1 MSANSAAAQARARAA
16 WRAGADHSREQHGPH
31 APAPETSFPL
41 HHTPWW
47 RHIYLDFKRYEA
59 TGDSPGTILLSQGF
73 WASCVYR
80 VSRAAVTGARPAFL
94 RRPLRVL
101 ATLAQKTMEIVT
113 GICIPAKCEI
123 GEGLYIGHYGGII
136 LPRHGR
142 IGHNC
147 SFAQNS
153 TIGVAGTGENR
164 GAPVIGNRVFVGA
177 HSVVVGKITIGEDAM
192 ICAGSI
198 VTRSVPARAVV
209 MGNPARVVSYDGSF
223 DHVMYPDMEH
233 DEGRRASM
241 EAAAL
246 ARRKPV

>member
-1 MSANSAAAQARARAA
+1 VSENATARARAA
-16 WRAGADHSREQHGPH
+16 WQAAEEGRGGTD
-31 APAPETSFPL
+31 APLSPM

-47 RHIYLDFKRYEA
+47 RHIYRDFKRYEA
-59 TGDSPGTILLSQGF
+59 TGDSWPTILLSQGF
-73 WASCVYR
+73 WASSVYR
-80 VSRAAVTGARPAFL
+80 ISRAAVTGARPRFL
-94 RRPLRVL
+94 RGPLRAAAL
-101 ATLAQKTMEIVT
+101 LAQKLMEIVT
-113 GICIPAKCEI
+113 GICIPTQCEI
-123 GEGLYIGHYGGII
+123 GEALYIGHYGGII

-198 VTRSVPARAVV
+198 VTRSVPPRAVV

-223 DHVMYPDMEH
+223 DHVCYPGMALDPDRLASLERAQAA
-233 DEGRRASM
+233 GRR
-241 EAAAL
+241 
-246 ARRKPV
+246 P

>member
-1 MSANSAAAQARARAA
+1 MNDNAAAARARAA
-16 WRAGADHSREQHGPH
+16 WQAALAESRPDVPSQ
-31 APAPETSFPL
+31 TFPL
-41 HHTPWW
+41 HHTTWW
-47 RHIYLDFKRYEA
+47 RHLYLDFKRYEA
-59 TGDSPGTILLSQGF
+59 TGDSWATILLSQGF
-73 WASCVYR
+73 WASSVYR
-80 VSRAAVTGARPAFL
+80 LSRAALDGTPRFL
-94 RRPLRVL
+94 RLPVRVL
-101 ATLAQKTMEIVT
+101 AVLAQKLMEIVT

-223 DHVMYPDMEH
+223 DHVCYPAMES
-233 DEGRRASM
+233 DADRLASLEMARESGRRS
-241 EAAAL
+241 
-246 ARRKPV
+246 P

>member
-1 MSANSAAAQARARAA
+1 MIANSAAAQARARAA
-16 WRAGADHSREQHGPH
+16 WHAAAEGISAARGAETR
-31 APAPETSFPL
+31 PAPVTL

-47 RHIYLDFKRYEA
+47 RHIILDFKRYEA
-59 TGDSPGTILLSQGF
+59 TGDSWGTILLSQGF
-73 WASCVYR
+73 WASSVYR
-80 VSRAAVTGARPAFL
+80 LSRAAVTGARPAFL
-94 RRPLRVL
+94 RKPLRVVS
-101 ATLAQKTMEIVT
+101 TLGQKLVEIVT

-147 SFAQNS
+147 SFAQSS
-153 TIGVAGTGENR
+153 TIGVAGTGDNR
-164 GAPVIGNRVFVGA
+164 GAPTIGNRVFVGA
-177 HSVVVGKITIGEDAM
+177 HSVVVGKITIGDDAM

-198 VTRSVPARAVV
+198 VTRSVPPRAVV

-223 DHVMYPDMEH
+223 DHVMYPAMDY
-233 DEGRRASM
+233 DEDRRASM

-246 ARRKPV
+246 ARRKA

>member
-1 MSANSAAAQARARAA
+1 VSGNHAAAQARARAA
-16 WRAGADHSREQHGPH
+16 WHAAAGSLQAARNESR
-31 APAPETSFPL
+31 PAPVTI

-47 RHIYLDFKRYEA
+47 RHIYVDFKRYEA
-59 TGDSPGTILLSQGF
+59 TGDSWGTILMSQGF
-73 WASCVYR
+73 WASSVYR
-80 VSRAAVTGARPAFL
+80 VSRAAVMGARPAFL
-94 RRPLRVL
+94 RKPLRIL
-101 ATLAQKTMEIVT
+101 ATIGQKIIEIVT

-153 TIGVAGTGENR
+153 TIGVAGTGEHR
-164 GAPVIGNRVFVGA
+164 GAPTIGNRVFVGA

-198 VTRSVPARAVV
+198 VTRSVPPRAVV

-233 DEGRRASM
+233 DEDRRASM

-246 ARRKPV
+246 ARRKGAP

>member
-1 MSANSAAAQARARAA
+1 M
-16 WRAGADHSREQHGPH
+16 
-31 APAPETSFPL
+31 

-47 RHIYLDFKRYEA
+47 RHVYLDFTRYRA
-59 TGDSPGTILLSQGF
+59 TGDSRGTIVLSQGF
-73 WASCVYR
+73 WASTVYR
-80 VSRAAVTGARPAFL
+80 VSSAAVKGARPAFV
-94 RRPLRVL
+94 RKPLRFFAV
-101 ATLAQKTMEIVT
+101 LAQKLMEIVT
-113 GICIPAKCEI
+113 GICIPAQAQI

-153 TIGVAGTGENR
+153 TIGVAGTGDNR
-164 GAPVIGNRVFVGA
+164 GAPLIGDRVFIGA
-177 HSVVVGKITIGEDAM
+177 HSVVVGKITIGDDAM

-223 DHVMYPDMEH
+223 DHVCYPGMASDPDRLASLEAARAS
-233 DEGRRASM
+233 GRRTD
-241 EAAAL
+241 
-246 ARRKPV
+246 